1 MAIPFQNANLTL
13 AQMRSFVAQLSD
25 LEIGTTENVD
35 IQIDLVNGFI
45 KEGFQK
51 VVALSVR
58 WPYYQT
64 TYGIA
69 VLQNTRAYTSFT
81 QTQPTAIGSSTKAI
95 TDIAQIIAVVN
106 SDSAYAGNAL
116 IYIDQA
122 RAESLWVGT
131 NDQPGPP
138 AYYSVWANQLNI
150 WPLPDNNYSFTIRG
164 YRNPSLAWLSDD
176 NALIDISPQLQL
188 PLVNYVMARVFQY
201 QEDNEMA
208 NAYMRNFEQGIAV
221 LENNLTAPNS
231 NRQLIM
237 SGGLVLNGPQ
247 NTAYGW
253 SDGPGIQVMPGS
265 PNPIAFG
272 W

>member
-1 MAIPFQNANLTL
+1 
-13 AQMRSFVAQLSD
+13 MRNFVAQLSD

-35 IQIDLVNGFI
+35 IQLDLVNGFI

-51 VVALSVR
+51 VVAISTR

-64 TYGIA
+64 TYGIG
-69 VLQNTRAYTSFT
+69 VVENIRAYTSFT
-81 QTQPTAIGSSTKAI
+81 QTQPTPIGSATKSI
-95 TDIAQIIAVVN
+95 TDIAQIISVVN
-106 SDSAYAGNAL
+106 SDSSYQGNSL

-122 RAESLWVGT
+122 RAESIWVGT

-138 AYYSVWANQLNI
+138 SYYSVWADQVNI

-164 YRNPSLAWLSDD
+164 YRNPSLDWLSDD
-176 NALIDISPQLQL
+176 NAAIDIAPQLQL
-188 PLVNYVMARVFQY
+188 PLVNYVMARIFQY

-208 NAYMRNFEQGIAV
+208 VAYMRNFEQGIAV
-221 LENNLTAPNS
+221 LQNNLTAPNS
-231 NRQLIM
+231 NRQLIL
-237 SGGLVLNGPQ
+237 SGGLQINP
-247 NTAYGW
+247 YGYWW
-253 SDGPGIQVMPGS
+253 SDTPGIQVMPGS

>member
-1 MAIPFQNANLTL
+1 MAIPFQNENLTL
-13 AQMRSFVAQLSD
+13 AQMRDFVAQLSD

-35 IQIDLVNGFI
+35 IQLDLVNGFV

-64 TYGIA
+64 TYTFTT
-69 VLQNTRAYTSFT
+69 VENQRAYSTFA
-81 QTQPTAIGSSTKAI
+81 QFQPSSGTPKSI
-95 TDIAQIIAVVN
+95 TDIAQIIAVIN
-106 SDSAYAGNAL
+106 SDSSYSGNSL
-116 IYIDQA
+116 IYLDQA
-122 RAESLWVGT
+122 KCESLWVGT
-131 NDQPGPP
+131 SDQPGPP
-138 AYYSVWANQLNI
+138 AYYSIWADQLNI
-150 WPLPDNNYSFTIRG
+150 WPKPDNNYSFTIRG
-164 YRNPSLAWLSDD
+164 FRNPSLTWFSDA
-176 NALIDISPQLQL
+176 NTPIDISPQLQL

-221 LENNLTAPNS
+221 LQNNLTAPNS

-247 NTAYGW
+247 NTAYGVW
-253 SDGPGIQVMPGS
+253 GDAPGIQVMPGS